1 MQISKE
7 RIKKKIVDLATEKN
21 NNFERGT
28 NVAVG
33 LVMGDNI
40 IPVKMN
46 GLSVKGCLILQMLSD
61 LPFH

>member
-7 RIKKKIVDLATEKN
+7 RIKKKIVDLATEKS

-28 NVAVG
+28 NVTVG
-33 LVMGDNI
+33 LVMGENI
-40 IPVKMN
+40 IPVKIN

-61 LPFH
+61 LSFC

>member
-61 LPFH
+61 LPFR

>member
-7 RIKKKIVDLATEKN
+7 RIRKKIVDLASEKS

-61 LPFH
+61 LSFR